1 MTESV
6 MYFGIGFALATLI
19 GLLVVLPVYHRALRS
34 SVEQSRADVHQ
45 LEQQLAVALAER
57 STLQREI
64 AAIKRDAE
72 KTWTSERIESALFR
86 ERINDVADEVARI
99 TQALKSPGSLIEPVS
114 GYVAPATGTKR
125 LTGRPAINSASG
137 EAGTNTGA
145 LADRICALRTVA
157 SRATANQ
164 HSMEVRYDPPD
175 FRRRMLTAERRS
187 GNEIFAQRQSADDD
201 RVEANLSD
209 EARCDI
215 NSVRVVAGDRNADE
229 FALPVRGRRQLGIV
243 DRVEGAH
250 DMRAREQFR
259 RR

>member
-45 LEQQLAVALAER
+45 LEQQLAVALTER
-57 STLQREI
+57 STLQREF

-99 TQALKSPGSLIEPVS
+99 TRTLDSLGCLIGPVS
-114 GYVAPATGTKR
+114 GYVAPAIGTKR

-137 EAGTNTGA
+137 ESGHQYG
-145 LADRICALRTVA
+145 
-157 SRATANQ
+157 RA
-164 HSMEVRYDPPD
+164 
-175 FRRRMLTAERRS
+175 
-187 GNEIFAQRQSADDD
+187 
-201 RVEANLSD
+201 
-209 EARCDI
+209 C
-215 NSVRVVAGDRNADE
+215 
-229 FALPVRGRRQLGIV
+229 
-243 DRVEGAH
+243 
-250 DMRAREQFR
+250 
-259 RR
+259 